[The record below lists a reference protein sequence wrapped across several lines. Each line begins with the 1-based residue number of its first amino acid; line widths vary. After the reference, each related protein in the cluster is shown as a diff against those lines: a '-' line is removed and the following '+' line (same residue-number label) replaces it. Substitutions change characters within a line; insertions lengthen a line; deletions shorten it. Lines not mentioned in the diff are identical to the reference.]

1 VETVL
6 VVPVAM
12 LVVAVGVQLALW
24 AVAGEAAQLAA
35 DQAAMAASALGASA
49 AQGQVVAQ
57 RVLQRAAVAGHWTVQ
72 VVGESG
78 TVVAVVQ
85 GQVASV
91 VPGWSPTVQA
101 VRREPRARFRP
112 G

>member
-1 VETVL
+1 METVL

-35 DQAAMAASALGASA
+35 DQAAMTASALGASA
-49 AQGQVVAQ
+49 SQGQAVAQ
-57 RVLQRAAVAGHWTVQ
+57 RILQRSAVAGHWTVQ
-72 VVGESG
+72 VVEDGG
-78 TVVAVVQ
+78 TVAAEVE
-85 GQVASV
+85 GRVASV
-91 VPGWSPTVQA
+91 VPGWFPTVQA
-101 VRREPRARFRP
+101 VRREPRAHFRP